1 YSAMP
6 TPSGVASFRSTHS
19 QLTVGSPLGLPR
31 RALDRHHRSGLF
43 ADELMKSVACRL
55 GACVGAILFER
66 VRLDLDVA
74 GSFVCQALDRILAL
88 RLFDSRDPLVV
99 CLRKLAG
106 QHELSEDLVI
116 LEANLRIEE
125 LCHWPYLPSRI
136 ARI

>member
-1 YSAMP
+1 MA
-6 TPSGVASFRSTHS
+6 VK
-19 QLTVGSPLGLPR
+19 PLGLPR
-31 RALDRHHRSGLF
+31 RALDGHHRSSLF
-43 ADELMKSVACRL
+43 AHELMKSVACRL

-66 VRLDLDVA
+66 IRLDLDVA

-88 RLFDSRDPLVV
+88 RLFDFRDPLVV

-125 LCHWPYLPSRI
+125 LCLWPYLPSRI

>member
-1 YSAMP
+1 MHL
-6 TPSGVASFRSTHS
+6 ASRS

-31 RALDRHHRSGLF
+31 RALDGHHRSSLF

-66 VRLDLDVA
+66 IRLDLDVA

-99 CLRKLAG
+99 PARGERGFWLSIGGEPVMGGESIAV
-106 QHELSEDLVI
+106 QH
-116 LEANLRIEE
+116 
-125 LCHWPYLPSRI
+125 I
-136 ARI
+136 ARRSAFVG